1 MTELDGAEVD
11 EVDLA
16 VVAYLDDGVWQL
28 DDLPDRALGDVVAV
42 AEELRRYP
50 DPDALALISVGD
62 DFAMLVRSDEGRTQ
76 VVLSDVTAALEWDL
90 ARSVADLLG
99 VEVDED
105 EEPGPAGDLSLL
117 VDAGVSAPDLAA
129 LIDDEPVPEELLAAI
144 ADELGF
150 GDDFEEYLDDSPREP
165 VDVPDEDDDDLDDRD
180 RGDDRDERDDRA

>member
-16 VVAYLDDGVWQL
+16 VVAYLDDGEWQL

-62 DFAMLVRSDEGRTQ
+62 DFALLVRSDEGRTQ
-76 VVLSDVTAALEWDL
+76 VVLSDVTAALEWGL
-90 ARSVADLLG
+90 ARTVADLLG
-99 VEVDED
+99 VEVDDD

-117 VDAGVSAPDLAA
+117 VDAGISAHDLAA

-150 GDDFEEYLDDSPREP
+150 GDDFEEYLEDSPREP
-165 VDVPDEDDDDLDDRD
+165 AEVPDEDDEDDV
-180 RGDDRDERDDRA
+180 DEPVAGVGHDSRA

>member
-16 VVAYLDDGVWQL
+16 VVAYLDDGEWQL

-62 DFAMLVRSDEGRTQ
+62 DFALLVRSDEGRTQ
-76 VVLSDVTAALEWDL
+76 VVLSDVTAALEWGL
-90 ARSVADLLG
+90 ARTVADLLG
-99 VEVDED
+99 VEVDDD

-117 VDAGVSAPDLAA
+117 VDAGISAPDLAA

-150 GDDFEEYLDDSPREP
+150 GDDFEEYLEDSPREP
-165 VDVPDEDDDDLDDRD
+165 AEVPDEDDEDDV
-180 RGDDRDERDDRA
+180 DEPVAGVGHDSRA